1 MTRLMRRT
9 PAILLILGTLGL
21 ALAMPPPA
29 TAQPHKNQAVKKPQL
44 MDTGLSAAVEPTS
57 HWPDRVL
64 VDATTWTL
72 LAVWTGAEAEERLIP
87 MASIARFE
95 RARAYEGRPDELV
108 AVLKDDERIL
118 VARGSHVGTAS
129 TLLTAV
135 VGREI
140 TDVSASAP
148 WPAAFRA
155 DGSQPETSLAL
166 GSVHTGSQVAAAMGS
181 GSETVAAAGP
191 VERRSVMYD
200 VAEALP
206 ADADPDALDINEIR
220 ISVQKQMSR
229 IRQCY
234 QRELQR
240 QPDLSGRV
248 TVWFLIAAD
257 GRVDRARL
265 RESTMN
271 NILVEDCIVD
281 EVKAMTFSKPQAG
294 KSVPVSFPFNFTGG

>member
-1 MTRLMRRT
+1 MRRT
-9 PAILLILGTLGL
+9 PAILLVLGTLGL
-21 ALAMPPPA
+21 ALALPPPA
-29 TAQPHKNQAVKKPQL
+29 TAEPLRKPQL
-44 MDTGLSAAVEPTS
+44 MDTGLSATVEPTS
-57 HWPDRVL
+57 QWPDRVL

-72 LAVWTGAEAEERLIP
+72 LAVWTGVEAEERLIP

-108 AVLKDDERIL
+108 AVLKDKERIL
-118 VARGSHVGTAS
+118 VARGSNVGTAS

-140 TDVSASAP
+140 VDVSSSAP

-155 DGSQPETSLAL
+155 DGTRPETSLAL
-166 GSVHTGSQVAAAMGS
+166 GSVHTGAQVAAAMAGS
-181 GSETVAAAGP
+181 GEAGASSGP

-206 ADADPDALDINEIR
+206 ANADPDALDANEIR

-240 QPDLSGRV
+240 HPELTGRV
-248 TVWFLIAAD
+248 TVWFLIAPD
-257 GRVDRARL
+257 GRVERTRL

-281 EVKAMTFSKPQAG
+281 EVQSMTFSKPQAG

>member
-1 MTRLMRRT
+1 MMRRS
-9 PAILLILGTLGL
+9 PAILLVLGALGL
-21 ALAMPPPA
+21 ALALPPPA
-29 TAQPHKNQAVKKPQL
+29 TAQPLRKPQL
-44 MDTGLSAAVEPTS
+44 TDTGLSAPVEPTS

-72 LAVWTGAEAEERLIP
+72 LAVWTGAQAEERLIP

-108 AVLKDDERIL
+108 AVLKDKERIL
-118 VARGSHVGTAS
+118 VARGSHVGTAA
-129 TLLTAV
+129 TLITAV

-140 TDVSASAP
+140 TEVSSSEP
-148 WPAAFRA
+148 WPAATRD
-155 DGSQPETSLAL
+155 DGSSPETSLAL
-166 GSVHTGSQVAAAMGS
+166 GSVHTGAQVAAAMES
-181 GSETVAAAGP
+181 ASQEAASAGP

-206 ADADPDALDINEIR
+206 ANADPEALDINEIR

-240 QPDLSGRV
+240 QPELSGRV
-248 TVWFLIAAD
+248 TVWFLIAPD
-257 GRVDRARL
+257 GSVDRARL

-281 EVKAMTFSKPQAG
+281 EVKAMSFSKPQAG
-294 KSVPVSFPFNFTGG
+294 KSVPVSFPFNFTGA